1 MKKTVVALMVALI
14 LSSCA
19 RTIPLQRTQVA
30 QISNE
35 TEISNLESMLGRATE
50 VRRFE
55 FAAQGK
61 SFLAREYQLHVSS
74 RSETRMICT
83 PNCFV
88 TIVPV
93 PIFQEYVLVHEIGAQ
108 RLFAWGH
115 IEELS
120 KSPDGRVSNIMPA
133 LKEARSRQEAGAR
146 R

>member
-1 MKKTVVALMVALI
+1 MKKIVVALIAALI

-19 RTIPLQRTQVA
+19 RTIPLQRAQVA

-61 SFLAREYQLHVSS
+61 SFLAREYQLHIGS
-74 RSETRMICT
+74 RSETTMICT
-83 PNCFV
+83 PTCFV
-88 TIVPV
+88 TTFPV
-93 PIFQEYVLVHEIGAQ
+93 PIFQEYVLVQEIGAR
-108 RLFAWGH
+108 RLFAWGN

-133 LKEARSRQEAGAR
+133 LKEARSSQQTGAR